1 VTDVPEQA
9 EVSAFRHRGQEFDRF
24 IGRLLIAV
32 TYLAVALLSVGVVL
46 LFANGI
52 SPLAGGPPLDL
63 GRLAADLA
71 TLGPAAFLWLGILA
85 VIATPLSRVIAAAV
99 GFARLGD
106 RGLVGVAVAILVV
119 IALGIVVAVVA
130 AG

>member
-1 VTDVPEQA
+1 MTDLRDEPQG
-9 EVSAFRHRGQEFDRF
+9 SASRRGPEFDRF

-32 TYLAVALLSVGVVL
+32 TYVAVALLSVGVVL

-63 GRLAADLA
+63 TNIVRDLA

-106 RGLVGVAVAILVV
+106 RWMVGVAVAILVV
-119 IALGIVVAVVA
+119 IALSVATAVVA

>member
-1 VTDVPEQA
+1 V
-9 EVSAFRHRGQEFDRF
+9 RGAPGGHGREFDRF

-32 TYLAVALLSVGVVL
+32 TYLAVALLTVGVVL

-63 GRLAADLA
+63 GRLVADVAALV
-71 TLGPAAFLWLGILA
+71 PAAFLWLGILA
-85 VIATPLSRVIAAAV
+85 VIATPLSRVVAAAV

-106 RGLVGVAVAILVV
+106 RFMVAVSVAILVV
-119 IALGIVVAVVA
+119 IALGVVSALA
-130 AG
+130 LA

>member
-1 VTDVPEQA
+1 MGARDEA
-9 EVSAFRHRGQEFDRF
+9 EAAASRRGGQEFDRF

-32 TYLAVALLSVGVVL
+32 TYLAVALLTIGVVV

-52 SPLAGGPPLDL
+52 SPLAGGPALDL
-63 GRLAADLA
+63 GRLVSDVARLA
-71 TLGPAAFLWLGILA
+71 PAAFLWLGILA

-106 RGLVGVAVAILVV
+106 RWMVGVSVAILAV
-119 IALGIVVAVVA
+119 IALSIVTAVVA
-130 AG
+130 RG